1 MNFTQRLTKGWN
13 AFLNKDP
20 TIESDYSYYSV
31 SGNQSNP
38 AISHFAAGND
48 QSIIDATHHRM
59 ALDCASINIVHCKLD
74 DNERFKEKIKG
85 PLNECFSL
93 SPNLDQTARQFWL
106 DFYLSLFDWGVA
118 VICPIEMND
127 ENMNPNEKK
136 NYGSTLPIANMRV
149 GRVKQWKPDKVQVD
163 VYCERDGKH
172 HDLWYDKRAAV
183 IVTNPFYNVM
193 NRPNSVV
200 SRLKNKLRLSDIIDE
215 QSASNKFNMI
225 IQMPYTIK
233 TEGKRKSAEK
243 RIRDLE
249 AQLANNK
256 YGIGYI
262 DATEHIVQLNRSLEN
277 HILESIEFYKKLYY
291 SQIGM
296 TDEIMNGTAD
306 DTTMNNYYSR
316 TIEPIPDTTCQE
328 IKRKW
333 LGLTALSQGQS
344 IEFFRD
350 PFKLIPVSQ
359 LPEIVDKFTRN
370 EVMTTNEVRQIIGM
384 KPSEDPRA
392 DELRNKNLSEA
403 KGEQHIDVE
412 GNDITEGY
420 AEATNNPQE

>member
-38 AISHFAAGND
+38 AITRYASGND
-48 QSIIDATHHRM
+48 QSIIDATHNRM
-59 ALDCASINIVHCKLD
+59 AMDCASISIVHCKLD

-93 SPNLDQTARQFWL
+93 SPNLDQTSRQFWQ

-118 VICPIEMND
+118 AICPIELND
-127 ENMNPNEKK
+127 ENMNPNDKK
-136 NYGSTLPIANMRV
+136 NYGSALPVANMRV
-149 GRVKQWKPDKVQVD
+149 GRVKQWKPDKIQVD

-172 HDLWYDKRAAV
+172 HDLWFDKRAV
-183 IVTNPFYNVM
+183 VVVTNPFYDVM
-193 NRPNSVV
+193 NRPNSAAA
-200 SRLKNKLRLSDIIDE
+200 RLKNKLRLSDIIDE

-249 AQLANNK
+249 QQLANNK

-316 TIEPIPDTTCQE
+316 TVEPVLDTSCLE

-333 LGLTALSQGQS
+333 LAQTALSQGQS

-403 KGEQHIDVE
+403 KGERHIDVE

-420 AEATNNPQE
+420 TEATNNPQV